1 MNKYAL
7 LAVPAALALAAL
19 MPLQVWAQHTHDAHA
34 GHAAKATIKA
44 EPAPVAK
51 EQAWLKAN
59 DTVAENPRGHIDVLR
74 WEKKN
79 ASAAKAAADTPPE
92 EFEVYWQRVLA
103 VHRNQQIAV
112 NRLGP
117 GLWQRAIAGT
127 FTPSDRLLVQRIED
141 SDTALRLYV
150 QTQRAWANAIA
161 SERLA
166 ELSAQSREI
175 AAVVLLFKERQRV
188 PGNISMN
195 EVLHAR
201 VADAQA
207 AQTLMQAQR
216 QALNEQEHLAQLAKR
231 LGLLQL
237 LALPKD
243 LPTDLAWQQGLDK
256 RIAAVDLRDFSNRDA
271 RQRFAQT
278 QWRLQKNLSD
288 AQNLYRLAQENAASA
303 EKQKD
308 ETVLRY
314 NGMLLGTEDV
324 LNAAQAATT
333 AQMEEQTQALQL
345 LQAQLDVLAF
355 LAGAIPEASS
365 DLSLANTRGNYSVKA
380 D

>member
-7 LAVPAALALAAL
+7 LAVPAAMALAAL
-19 MPLQVWAQHTHDAHA
+19 SLQPALAQHTHAE
-34 GHAAKATIKA
+34 HAASKEAKT
-44 EPAPVAK
+44 APSTNAK

-59 DTVAENPRGHIDVLR
+59 ETVAENPRGHIDVLR

-79 ASAAKAAADTPPE
+79 ASSAKAAADTPALD
-92 EFEVYWQRVLA
+92 FATYWQRVLA
-103 VHRNQQIAV
+103 VHRQQQIAV

-117 GLWQRAIAGT
+117 DLWQRAIAGSY
-127 FTPSDRLLVQRIED
+127 TPSDRLLVQRIED
-141 SDTALRLYV
+141 SDGALALYV

-161 SERLA
+161 AERLA

-175 AAVVLLFKERQRV
+175 AAVLLLFKERQRA
-188 PGNISMN
+188 PGNISES

-207 AQTLMQAQR
+207 AQALMLAQR
-216 QALNEQEHLAQLAKR
+216 QALAGQEHLAQLAKR
-231 LGLLQL
+231 LELLQKIKL
-237 LALPKD
+237 KKKLVTD
-243 LPTDLAWQQGLDK
+243 LPWQQGLDK
-256 RIAAVDLRDFSNRDA
+256 KIAAVDLRDFSNRDA

-278 QWRLQKNLSD
+278 KWRLQKNLSD
-288 AQNLYRLAQENAASA
+288 AQSLYRLAQENAASA

-324 LNAAQAATT
+324 LNAAQAANA
-333 AQMEEQTQALQL
+333 AQMAEQAQALQL
-345 LQAQLDVLAF
+345 LQVQLDVLAF
-355 LAGAIPEASS
+355 LAGSIPDASS
-365 DLSLANTRGNYSVKA
+365 DLSLGDASGNYSVKA

>member
-1 MNKYAL
+1 MNNYAL

-19 MPLQVWAQHTHDAHA
+19 SLQPALAQHTHAE
-34 GHAAKATIKA
+34 HAASKEAKT
-44 EPAPVAK
+44 APSTNAK

-59 DTVAENPRGHIDVLR
+59 ETVAENPRGHIDVLR

-79 ASAAKAAADTPPE
+79 ASSAKAAADTPALD
-92 EFEVYWQRVLA
+92 FATYWQRVLA
-103 VHRNQQIAV
+103 VHRQQQIAV

-117 GLWQRAIAGT
+117 DLWQRAIAGSY
-127 FTPSDRLLVQRIED
+127 TPSDRLLVQRIED
-141 SDTALRLYV
+141 SDGALALYV

-161 SERLA
+161 AERLA

-175 AAVVLLFKERQRV
+175 AAVLLLFKERQRA
-188 PGNISMN
+188 PGNISES

-207 AQTLMQAQR
+207 AQALMLAQR
-216 QALNEQEHLAQLAKR
+216 QALAGQEHLAQLAKR
-231 LGLLQL
+231 LELLQP
-237 LALPKD
+237 LALPKK
-243 LPTDLAWQQGLDK
+243 LATDLAWQQGLDK
-256 RIAAVDLRDFSNRDA
+256 KIAAVDLRDFSNRDA

-278 QWRLQKNLSD
+278 KWRLQKNLSD
-288 AQNLYRLAQENAASA
+288 AQSLYRLAQENAASA

-324 LNAAQAATT
+324 LNAAQAANA
-333 AQMEEQTQALQL
+333 AQMAEQAQALQL
-345 LQAQLDVLAF
+345 LQVQLDVLAF
-355 LAGAIPEASS
+355 LAGSIPDASS
-365 DLSLANTRGNYSVKA
+365 DLSLGDASGNYSVKA

>member
-19 MPLQVWAQHTHDAHA
+19 SLQPALAQHTHAE
-34 GHAAKATIKA
+34 HAASKEAKT
-44 EPAPVAK
+44 APSTNAK

-59 DTVAENPRGHIDVLR
+59 ETVAENPRGHIDVLR

-79 ASAAKAAADTPPE
+79 ASSAKAAADTPALD
-92 EFEVYWQRVLA
+92 FATYWQRVLA
-103 VHRNQQIAV
+103 VHRQQQIAV

-117 GLWQRAIAGT
+117 DLWQRAIAGSY
-127 FTPSDRLLVQRIED
+127 TPSDRLLVQRIED
-141 SDTALRLYV
+141 SDGALALYV

-161 SERLA
+161 AERLA

-175 AAVVLLFKERQRV
+175 AAVLLLFKERQRA
-188 PGNISMN
+188 PGNISES

-207 AQTLMQAQR
+207 AQALMLAQR
-216 QALNEQEHLAQLAKR
+216 QALAGQEHLAQLAKR
-231 LGLLQL
+231 LELLQP
-237 LALPKD
+237 LALPKK
-243 LPTDLAWQQGLDK
+243 LATDLAWQQGLDK
-256 RIAAVDLRDFSNRDA
+256 KIAAVDLRDFSNRDA

-278 QWRLQKNLSD
+278 KWRLQKNLAD
-288 AQNLYRLAQENAASA
+288 AQSLYRLANENAASA
-303 EKQKD
+303 DKQKD

-324 LNAAQAATT
+324 LNAAQAANA
-333 AQMEEQTQALQL
+333 AQMAEQAQALQL
-345 LQAQLDVLAF
+345 LQVQLDVLAF
-355 LAGAIPEASS
+355 LAGSIPDASS
-365 DLSLANTRGNYSVKA
+365 DLSLGDAGGNYSVKA

>member
-19 MPLQVWAQHTHDAHA
+19 SLQPALAQHTHAE
-34 GHAAKATIKA
+34 HAASKEAKT
-44 EPAPVAK
+44 APSTNAK

-59 DTVAENPRGHIDVLR
+59 ETVAENPRGHIDVLR

-79 ASAAKAAADTPPE
+79 ASSAKAAADTPALD
-92 EFEVYWQRVLA
+92 FATYWQRVLA
-103 VHRNQQIAV
+103 VHRQQQIAV

-117 GLWQRAIAGT
+117 DLWQRAIAGSY
-127 FTPSDRLLVQRIED
+127 TPSDRLLVQRIED
-141 SDTALRLYV
+141 SDGALALYV

-161 SERLA
+161 AERLA
-166 ELSAQSREI
+166 GLSAQSREI
-175 AAVVLLFKERQRV
+175 AAVLLLFKERQRA
-188 PGNISMN
+188 PGNISES

-207 AQTLMQAQR
+207 AQALMLAQR
-216 QALNEQEHLAQLAKR
+216 QALAGQEHLAQLAKR
-231 LGLLQL
+231 LELLQP
-237 LALPKD
+237 LALPKK
-243 LPTDLAWQQGLDK
+243 LATDLAWQQGLDK
-256 RIAAVDLRDFSNRDA
+256 KIAAVDLRDFSNRDA

-278 QWRLQKNLSD
+278 KWRLQKNLAD
-288 AQNLYRLAQENAASA
+288 AQSLYRLANENAASA
-303 EKQKD
+303 DKQKD

-324 LNAAQAATT
+324 LNAAQAANA
-333 AQMEEQTQALQL
+333 AQMAEQAQALQL
-345 LQAQLDVLAF
+345 LQVQLDVLAF
-355 LAGAIPEASS
+355 LAGSIPDASS
-365 DLSLANTRGNYSVKA
+365 DLSLGDAGGNYSVKA

>member
-19 MPLQVWAQHTHDAHA
+19 SLQPALAQHTHAE
-34 GHAAKATIKA
+34 HAASKEAKT
-44 EPAPVAK
+44 APSTNAK

-59 DTVAENPRGHIDVLR
+59 ETVAENPRGHIDVLR

-79 ASAAKAAADTPPE
+79 ASSTKAATDTPALD
-92 EFEVYWQRVLA
+92 FATYWQRVLA
-103 VHRNQQIAV
+103 VHRQQQIAV

-117 GLWQRAIAGT
+117 DLWQRAIAGSY
-127 FTPSDRLLVQRIED
+127 TPSDRLLVQRIED
-141 SDTALRLYV
+141 SDGALALYV

-161 SERLA
+161 AERLA

-175 AAVVLLFKERQRV
+175 AAVLLLFKERQRA
-188 PGNISMN
+188 PGNISES
-195 EVLHAR
+195 EVLQAR
-201 VADAQA
+201 TTDAQA
-207 AQTLMQAQR
+207 AQALMLAQR
-216 QALNEQEHLAQLAKR
+216 QALVGQEHLAQLSKR
-231 LGLLQL
+231 LELLQP
-237 LALPKD
+237 LALPKK
-243 LPTDLAWQQGLDK
+243 LATDLAWQQGLDK
-256 RIAAVDLRDFSNRDA
+256 KIAAVDLRDFSNRDA

-278 QWRLQKNLSD
+278 KWRLQKNLAD

-303 EKQKD
+303 DKQKD

-324 LNAAQAATT
+324 LNAAQAANA
-333 AQMEEQTQALQL
+333 AQMAEQTQALQL
-345 LQAQLDVLAF
+345 LQVQLDVLTF
-355 LAGAIPEASS
+355 LAGSIPDASS
-365 DLSLANTRGNYSVKA
+365 DLSLGDASGNYSVKA

>member
-19 MPLQVWAQHTHDAHA
+19 SLQPALAQHTHAE
-34 GHAAKATIKA
+34 HAASKEAKT
-44 EPAPVAK
+44 APSTNAK

-59 DTVAENPRGHIDVLR
+59 ETVAENPRGHIDVLR

-79 ASAAKAAADTPPE
+79 ASSAKAAADTPALD
-92 EFEVYWQRVLA
+92 FATYWQRVLA
-103 VHRNQQIAV
+103 VHRQQQIAV

-117 GLWQRAIAGT
+117 DLWQRAIAGSY
-127 FTPSDRLLVQRIED
+127 TPSDRLLVQRIED
-141 SDTALRLYV
+141 SDGALALYV

-161 SERLA
+161 AERLA

-175 AAVVLLFKERQRV
+175 AAVLLLFKERQRA
-188 PGNISMN
+188 PGNISES

-207 AQTLMQAQR
+207 AQALMLAQR
-216 QALNEQEHLAQLAKR
+216 QALAGQEHLAQLAKR
-231 LGLLQL
+231 LELLQP
-237 LALPKD
+237 LALPKK
-243 LPTDLAWQQGLDK
+243 LATDLAWQQGLDK
-256 RIAAVDLRDFSNRDA
+256 KIAAVDLRDFSNRDA

-278 QWRLQKNLSD
+278 KWRLQKNLSD
-288 AQNLYRLAQENAASA
+288 AQSLYRLAQENAASA

-324 LNAAQAATT
+324 LNAAQAANA
-333 AQMEEQTQALQL
+333 AQMAEQTQALQL
-345 LQAQLDVLAF
+345 LQVQLDVLTF
-355 LAGAIPEASS
+355 LAGSIPDASS
-365 DLSLANTRGNYSVKA
+365 DLSLGDAGGNYSVKA

>member
-19 MPLQVWAQHTHDAHA
+19 SLQPALAQHTHAE
-34 GHAAKATIKA
+34 HAASKEAKT
-44 EPAPVAK
+44 APSTNAK

-59 DTVAENPRGHIDVLR
+59 ETVAENPRGHIDVLR

-79 ASAAKAAADTPPE
+79 ASSAKAAADTPALD
-92 EFEVYWQRVLA
+92 FATYWQRVLA
-103 VHRNQQIAV
+103 VHRQQQIAV

-117 GLWQRAIAGT
+117 DLWQRAIAGSY
-127 FTPSDRLLVQRIED
+127 TPSDRLLVQRIED
-141 SDTALRLYV
+141 SDGALALYV

-161 SERLA
+161 AERLA

-175 AAVVLLFKERQRV
+175 AAVLLLFKERQRA
-188 PGNISMN
+188 PGNISES

-207 AQTLMQAQR
+207 AQALMLAQR
-216 QALNEQEHLAQLAKR
+216 QALAGQEHLAQLAKR
-231 LGLLQL
+231 LELLQP
-237 LALPKD
+237 LALPKK
-243 LPTDLAWQQGLDK
+243 LATDLAWQQGLDK
-256 RIAAVDLRDFSNRDA
+256 KIAAVDLRDFSNRDA

-278 QWRLQKNLSD
+278 KWRLQKNLSD
-288 AQNLYRLAQENAASA
+288 AQSLYRLAQENAASA

-324 LNAAQAATT
+324 LNAAQAANG
-333 AQMEEQTQALQL
+333 AQMAEQTQALQL
-345 LQAQLDVLAF
+345 LQVQLDVLTF
-355 LAGAIPEASS
+355 LAGSIPDASS
-365 DLSLANTRGNYSVKA
+365 DLSLGDAGGNYSVKA

>member
-19 MPLQVWAQHTHDAHA
+19 SLQPALAQHTHAE
-34 GHAAKATIKA
+34 HAASKEAKT
-44 EPAPVAK
+44 APSTNAK

-59 DTVAENPRGHIDVLR
+59 ETVAENPRGHIDVLR

-79 ASAAKAAADTPPE
+79 ASSAKAAADTPALD
-92 EFEVYWQRVLA
+92 FATYWQRVLA
-103 VHRNQQIAV
+103 VHRQQQIAV

-117 GLWQRAIAGT
+117 DLWQRAIAGSY
-127 FTPSDRLLVQRIED
+127 TPSDRLLVQRIED
-141 SDTALRLYV
+141 SDGALALYV

-161 SERLA
+161 AERLA

-175 AAVVLLFKERQRV
+175 AAVLLLFKERQRA
-188 PGNISMN
+188 PGNISES

-207 AQTLMQAQR
+207 AQALMLAQR
-216 QALNEQEHLAQLAKR
+216 QALAGQEHLAQLAKR
-231 LGLLQL
+231 LELLQP
-237 LALPKD
+237 LALPKK
-243 LPTDLAWQQGLDK
+243 LATDLAWQQGLDK
-256 RIAAVDLRDFSNRDA
+256 KIAAVDLRDFSNRDA
-271 RQRFAQT
+271 RQRFAQA
-278 QWRLQKNLSD
+278 QWRLQKNLAD
-288 AQNLYRLAQENAASA
+288 AQSLYRLANENAASA
-303 EKQKD
+303 DKQKD

-324 LNAAQAATT
+324 LNAAQAANA
-333 AQMEEQTQALQL
+333 AQMAEQTQALQL
-345 LQAQLDVLAF
+345 LQVQLDVLTF
-355 LAGAIPEASS
+355 LAGSIPDASS
-365 DLSLANTRGNYSVKA
+365 DLSLGDASGNYSVKA

>member
-19 MPLQVWAQHTHDAHA
+19 SLQPALAQHTHAE
-34 GHAAKATIKA
+34 HAASKEAKT
-44 EPAPVAK
+44 APSTNAK

-59 DTVAENPRGHIDVLR
+59 ETVAENPRGHIDVLR

-79 ASAAKAAADTPPE
+79 ASSAKAAADTPALD
-92 EFEVYWQRVLA
+92 FATYWQRVLA
-103 VHRNQQIAV
+103 VHRQQQIAV

-117 GLWQRAIAGT
+117 DLWQRAIAGSY
-127 FTPSDRLLVQRIED
+127 TPSDRLLVQRIED
-141 SDTALRLYV
+141 SDGALALYV

-161 SERLA
+161 AERLA

-175 AAVVLLFKERQRV
+175 AAVLLLFKERQRA
-188 PGNISMN
+188 PGNISES

-207 AQTLMQAQR
+207 AQALMLAQR
-216 QALNEQEHLAQLAKR
+216 QALAGQEHLAQLAKR
-231 LGLLQL
+231 LELLQP
-237 LALPKD
+237 LALPKK
-243 LPTDLAWQQGLDK
+243 LATDLAWQQGLDK
-256 RIAAVDLRDFSNRDA
+256 KIAAVDLRDFSNRDA

-278 QWRLQKNLSD
+278 KWRLQKNLAD

-324 LNAAQAATT
+324 LNAAQAANA
-333 AQMEEQTQALQL
+333 AQMAEQAQALQL
-345 LQAQLDVLAF
+345 LQVQLDVLAF
-355 LAGAIPEASS
+355 LAGSIPDASS
-365 DLSLANTRGNYSVKA
+365 DLSLGDASGNYSVKA

>member
-19 MPLQVWAQHTHDAHA
+19 SLQPALAQHTHAE
-34 GHAAKATIKA
+34 HAASKEAKT
-44 EPAPVAK
+44 APSTNAK

-59 DTVAENPRGHIDVLR
+59 ETVAENPRGHIDVLR

-79 ASAAKAAADTPPE
+79 ASSAKAAADTPALD
-92 EFEVYWQRVLA
+92 FATYWQRVLA
-103 VHRNQQIAV
+103 VHRQQQIAV

-117 GLWQRAIAGT
+117 DLWQRAIAGSY
-127 FTPSDRLLVQRIED
+127 TPSDRLLVQRIED
-141 SDTALRLYV
+141 SDGALALYV

-161 SERLA
+161 AERLA

-175 AAVVLLFKERQRV
+175 AAVLLLFKERQRA
-188 PGNISMN
+188 PGNISES

-207 AQTLMQAQR
+207 AQALMLAQR
-216 QALNEQEHLAQLAKR
+216 QALAGQEHLAQLAKR
-231 LGLLQL
+231 LELLQP
-237 LALPKD
+237 LALPKK
-243 LPTDLAWQQGLDK
+243 LATDLAWQQGLDK
-256 RIAAVDLRDFSNRDA
+256 KIAAVDLRDFSNRDA

-278 QWRLQKNLSD
+278 KWRLQKNLSD
-288 AQNLYRLAQENAASA
+288 AQSLYRLANENAASA
-303 EKQKD
+303 DKQKD

-324 LNAAQAATT
+324 LNAAQAANA
-333 AQMEEQTQALQL
+333 AQMAEQTQALQL
-345 LQAQLDVLAF
+345 LQVQLDVLTF
-355 LAGAIPEASS
+355 LAGSIPDASS
-365 DLSLANTRGNYSVKA
+365 DLSLGDASGNYSVKA

>member
-19 MPLQVWAQHTHDAHA
+19 SLQPALAQHTHAE
-34 GHAAKATIKA
+34 HAASKEAKT
-44 EPAPVAK
+44 APSTNAK

-59 DTVAENPRGHIDVLR
+59 ETVAENPRGHIDVLR

-79 ASAAKAAADTPPE
+79 ASSAKAAADTPALD
-92 EFEVYWQRVLA
+92 FATYWQRVLA
-103 VHRNQQIAV
+103 VHRQQQIAV

-117 GLWQRAIAGT
+117 DLWQRAIAGSY
-127 FTPSDRLLVQRIED
+127 TPSDRLLVQRIEG
-141 SDTALRLYV
+141 SDGALALYV

-161 SERLA
+161 AERLA

-175 AAVVLLFKERQRV
+175 AAVLLLFKERQRA
-188 PGNISMN
+188 PGNISES

-207 AQTLMQAQR
+207 AQALMLAQR
-216 QALNEQEHLAQLAKR
+216 QALAGQEHLAQLAKR
-231 LGLLQL
+231 LELLQP
-237 LALPKD
+237 LALPKK
-243 LPTDLAWQQGLDK
+243 LATDLAWQQGLDK
-256 RIAAVDLRDFSNRDA
+256 KIAAVDLRDFSNRDA

-278 QWRLQKNLSD
+278 KWRLQKNLAD
-288 AQNLYRLAQENAASA
+288 AQSLYRLAQENAASA
-303 EKQKD
+303 DKQKD

-324 LNAAQAATT
+324 LNAAQAANA
-333 AQMEEQTQALQL
+333 AQMAEQTQALQL
-345 LQAQLDVLAF
+345 LQVQLDVLAF
-355 LAGAIPEASS
+355 LAGSIPDASS
-365 DLSLANTRGNYSVKA
+365 DLSLGDASGNYSVKA

>member
-19 MPLQVWAQHTHDAHA
+19 SLQPALAQHTHAE
-34 GHAAKATIKA
+34 HAASKEAKT
-44 EPAPVAK
+44 APSTNAK

-59 DTVAENPRGHIDVLR
+59 ETVAENPRGHIDVLR

-79 ASAAKAAADTPPE
+79 ASSAKAAADTPALD
-92 EFEVYWQRVLA
+92 FATYWQRVLA
-103 VHRNQQIAV
+103 VHRQQQIAV

-117 GLWQRAIAGT
+117 DLWQRAIAGSY
-127 FTPSDRLLVQRIED
+127 TPSDRLLVQRIED
-141 SDTALRLYV
+141 SDGALALYV

-161 SERLA
+161 AERLA

-175 AAVVLLFKERQRV
+175 AAVLLLFKERQRA
-188 PGNISMN
+188 PGNISES

-207 AQTLMQAQR
+207 AQALMLAQR
-216 QALNEQEHLAQLAKR
+216 QALAGQEHLAQLAKR
-231 LGLLQL
+231 LELLQP
-237 LALPKD
+237 LALPKK
-243 LPTDLAWQQGLDK
+243 LATDLAWQQGLDK
-256 RIAAVDLRDFSNRDA
+256 KIAAVDLRDFSNRDA

-278 QWRLQKNLSD
+278 KWRLQKNLAD
-288 AQNLYRLAQENAASA
+288 AQSLYRLAQENAASA
-303 EKQKD
+303 DKQKD

-324 LNAAQAATT
+324 LNAAQAANA
-333 AQMEEQTQALQL
+333 AQMAEQTQALQL
-345 LQAQLDVLAF
+345 LQLQFDVLTF
-355 LAGAIPEASS
+355 LAGSIPDASS
-365 DLSLANTRGNYSVKA
+365 DLSLGDTGSNYSVKA

>member
-19 MPLQVWAQHTHDAHA
+19 SLQPALAQHTHAE
-34 GHAAKATIKA
+34 HAASKEAKT
-44 EPAPVAK
+44 APSTNAK

-59 DTVAENPRGHIDVLR
+59 ETVAENPRGHIDVLR

-79 ASAAKAAADTPPE
+79 ASSAKAAADTPALD
-92 EFEVYWQRVLA
+92 FATYWQRVLA
-103 VHRNQQIAV
+103 VHRQQQIAV

-117 GLWQRAIAGT
+117 DLWQRAIAGSY
-127 FTPSDRLLVQRIED
+127 TPSDRLLVQRIED
-141 SDTALRLYV
+141 SDGALALYV

-161 SERLA
+161 AERLA

-175 AAVVLLFKERQRV
+175 AAVLLLFKERQRA
-188 PGNISMN
+188 PGNISES

-207 AQTLMQAQR
+207 AQALMLAQR
-216 QALNEQEHLAQLAKR
+216 QALAGQEHLAQLAKR
-231 LGLLQL
+231 LELLQP
-237 LALPKD
+237 LALPKK
-243 LPTDLAWQQGLDK
+243 LATDLAWQQGLDK
-256 RIAAVDLRDFSNRDA
+256 KIAAVDLRDFSNRDA

-278 QWRLQKNLSD
+278 KWRLQKNLSD
-288 AQNLYRLAQENAASA
+288 AQSLYRLAQENAASA

-324 LNAAQAATT
+324 LNAAQAANG
-333 AQMEEQTQALQL
+333 AQMAEQAQALQL
-345 LQAQLDVLAF
+345 LQVQLDVLAF
-355 LAGAIPEASS
+355 LAGSIPDASS
-365 DLSLANTRGNYSVKA
+365 DLSLGDASGNYSVKA

>member
-19 MPLQVWAQHTHDAHA
+19 SLQPALAQHTHAE
-34 GHAAKATIKA
+34 HAASKEAKT
-44 EPAPVAK
+44 APSTNAK

-59 DTVAENPRGHIDVLR
+59 ETVAENPRGHIDVLR

-79 ASAAKAAADTPPE
+79 ASSAKAAADTPALD
-92 EFEVYWQRVLA
+92 FATYWQRVLA
-103 VHRNQQIAV
+103 VHRQQQIAV

-117 GLWQRAIAGT
+117 DLWQRAIAGSY
-127 FTPSDRLLVQRIED
+127 TPSDRLLVQRIED
-141 SDTALRLYV
+141 SDGALALYV

-161 SERLA
+161 AERLA

-175 AAVVLLFKERQRV
+175 AAVLLLFKERQRA
-188 PGNISMN
+188 PGNISES

-207 AQTLMQAQR
+207 AQALMLAQR
-216 QALNEQEHLAQLAKR
+216 QALAGQEHLAQLAKR
-231 LGLLQL
+231 LELLQP
-237 LALPKD
+237 LALPKK
-243 LPTDLAWQQGLDK
+243 LATDLAWQQGLDK
-256 RIAAVDLRDFSNRDA
+256 KIAAVDLRDFSNRDA

-278 QWRLQKNLSD
+278 KWRLQKNLSD
-288 AQNLYRLAQENAASA
+288 AQSLYRLAQENAASA

-324 LNAAQAATT
+324 LNAAQAANA
-333 AQMEEQTQALQL
+333 AQMAEQAQALQL
-345 LQAQLDVLAF
+345 LQVQLDVLAF
-355 LAGAIPEASS
+355 LAGSIPDASS
-365 DLSLANTRGNYSVKA
+365 DLSLGDASGNYSVKA

>member
-19 MPLQVWAQHTHDAHA
+19 SLQPALAQHTHDEHA
-34 GHAAKATIKA
+34 GHAVSKKMNP
-44 EPAPVAK
+44 EPVTSAK

-59 DTVAENPRGHIDVLR
+59 EAVAENPRGHIDVLR

-79 ASAAKAAADTPPE
+79 ASSTKAATGAPALDFAT
-92 EFEVYWQRVLA
+92 YWQRVLA
-103 VHRNQQIAV
+103 VHRQQQIAV

-117 GLWQRAIAGT
+117 DLWQRAIAGS
-127 FTPSDRLLVQRIED
+127 FTASDRLLVQRIED
-141 SDTALRLYV
+141 SDAALTLYV

-175 AAVVLLFKERQRV
+175 AAVLLLFKERQRA
-188 PGNISMN
+188 PGNISES
-195 EVLHAR
+195 EVLQAR
-201 VADAQA
+201 TTDAQA
-207 AQTLMQAQR
+207 AQALMLAQR
-216 QALNEQEHLAQLAKR
+216 QALVGQEHLAQLSKR
-231 LGLLQL
+231 LELLQP
-237 LALPKD
+237 LALPKKLATD
-243 LPTDLAWQQGLDK
+243 LPWQQGLDK
-256 RIAAVDLRDFSNRDA
+256 KIAAVDLRDFSNRDA
-271 RQRFAQT
+271 RQRFAQA
-278 QWRLQKNLSD
+278 QWRLQKNLAD

-324 LNAAQAATT
+324 LNAAQAANA
-333 AQMEEQTQALQL
+333 AQMAEQAQTLQL
-345 LQAQLDVLAF
+345 LQVQLDVLVF
-355 LAGAIPEASS
+355 LAGSIPDASS
-365 DLSLANTRGNYSVKA
+365 DLSLGAAGGNYSVKA

>member
-19 MPLQVWAQHTHDAHA
+19 SLQPALAQHTHAE
-34 GHAAKATIKA
+34 HAASKEAKT
-44 EPAPVAK
+44 APSTNAK

-59 DTVAENPRGHIDVLR
+59 ETVAENPRGHIDVLR

-79 ASAAKAAADTPPE
+79 ASSAKAAADTPALD
-92 EFEVYWQRVLA
+92 FATYWQRVLA
-103 VHRNQQIAV
+103 VHRQQQIAV

-117 GLWQRAIAGT
+117 DLWQRAIAGSY
-127 FTPSDRLLVQRIED
+127 TPSDRLLVQRIED
-141 SDTALRLYV
+141 SDGALALYV

-161 SERLA
+161 AERLA
-166 ELSAQSREI
+166 GLSAQSREI
-175 AAVVLLFKERQRV
+175 AAVLLLFKERQRA
-188 PGNISMN
+188 PGNISES

-207 AQTLMQAQR
+207 AQALMLAQR
-216 QALNEQEHLAQLAKR
+216 QALAGQEHLAQLAKR
-231 LGLLQL
+231 LELLQP
-237 LALPKD
+237 LALPKK
-243 LPTDLAWQQGLDK
+243 LATDLAWQQGLDK
-256 RIAAVDLRDFSNRDA
+256 KIAAVDLRDFSNRDA

-278 QWRLQKNLSD
+278 KWRLQKNLAD
-288 AQNLYRLAQENAASA
+288 AQSLYRLAQENAASA

-324 LNAAQAATT
+324 LNAAQAANG
-333 AQMEEQTQALQL
+333 AQMAEQAQALQL
-345 LQAQLDVLAF
+345 LQVQLDVLAF
-355 LAGAIPEASS
+355 LAGSIPDASS
-365 DLSLANTRGNYSVKA
+365 DLSLGDASGNYSVKA

>member
-19 MPLQVWAQHTHDAHA
+19 SLQPALAQHTHAE
-34 GHAAKATIKA
+34 HAASKEAKT
-44 EPAPVAK
+44 APSTNAK

-59 DTVAENPRGHIDVLR
+59 ETVAENPRGHIDVLR

-79 ASAAKAAADTPPE
+79 ASSAKAAADTPALD
-92 EFEVYWQRVLA
+92 FATYWQRVLA
-103 VHRNQQIAV
+103 VHRQQQIAV

-117 GLWQRAIAGT
+117 DLWQRAIAGSY
-127 FTPSDRLLVQRIED
+127 TPSDRLLVQRIED
-141 SDTALRLYV
+141 SDGALALYV

-161 SERLA
+161 AERLA

-175 AAVVLLFKERQRV
+175 AAVLLLFKERQRA
-188 PGNISMN
+188 PGNISES

-207 AQTLMQAQR
+207 AQALMLAQR
-216 QALNEQEHLAQLAKR
+216 QALAGQEHLAQLAKR
-231 LGLLQL
+231 LELLQP
-237 LALPKD
+237 LALPKK
-243 LPTDLAWQQGLDK
+243 LATDLAWQQGLDK
-256 RIAAVDLRDFSNRDA
+256 KIAAVDLRDFSNRDA

-278 QWRLQKNLSD
+278 KWRLQKNLSD
-288 AQNLYRLAQENAASA
+288 AQSLYRLAQENAASA

-324 LNAAQAATT
+324 LNAAQAANA
-333 AQMEEQTQALQL
+333 AQMAEQAQALQL
-345 LQAQLDVLAF
+345 LQVQLDVLAF
-355 LAGAIPEASS
+355 LAGSIPDASS
-365 DLSLANTRGNYSVKA
+365 DLSLGDAGGNYSVKA

>member
-19 MPLQVWAQHTHDAHA
+19 SLQPALAQHTHAE
-34 GHAAKATIKA
+34 HAASKEAKT
-44 EPAPVAK
+44 APSTNAK

-59 DTVAENPRGHIDVLR
+59 ETVAENPRGHIDVLR

-79 ASAAKAAADTPPE
+79 ASSAKAAADTPALD
-92 EFEVYWQRVLA
+92 FATYWQRVLA
-103 VHRNQQIAV
+103 VHRQQQIAV

-117 GLWQRAIAGT
+117 DLWQRAIAGSY
-127 FTPSDRLLVQRIED
+127 TPSDRLLVQRIED
-141 SDTALRLYV
+141 SDGALALYV

-161 SERLA
+161 AERLA

-175 AAVVLLFKERQRV
+175 AAVLLLFKERQRA
-188 PGNISMN
+188 PGNISES

-207 AQTLMQAQR
+207 AQALMLAQR
-216 QALNEQEHLAQLAKR
+216 QALAGQEHLAQLAKR
-231 LGLLQL
+231 LELLQP
-237 LALPKD
+237 LALPKK
-243 LPTDLAWQQGLDK
+243 LATDLAWQQGLDK
-256 RIAAVDLRDFSNRDA
+256 KIAAVDLRDFSNRDA

-278 QWRLQKNLSD
+278 KWRLQKNLAD
-288 AQNLYRLAQENAASA
+288 AQSLYRLANENAASA
-303 EKQKD
+303 DKQKD

-324 LNAAQAATT
+324 LNAAQAANA
-333 AQMEEQTQALQL
+333 AQMAEQTQALQL
-345 LQAQLDVLAF
+345 LQVQLDVLTF
-355 LAGAIPEASS
+355 LAGSIPDASS
-365 DLSLANTRGNYSVKA
+365 DLSLGDAGGNYSVKA

>member
-19 MPLQVWAQHTHDAHA
+19 SLQPALAQHTHAE
-34 GHAAKATIKA
+34 HAASKEAKT
-44 EPAPVAK
+44 APSTNAK

-59 DTVAENPRGHIDVLR
+59 ETVAENPRGHIDVLR

-79 ASAAKAAADTPPE
+79 ASSAKAAADTPALD
-92 EFEVYWQRVLA
+92 FATYWQRVLA
-103 VHRNQQIAV
+103 VHRQQQIAV

-117 GLWQRAIAGT
+117 DLWQRAIAGSY
-127 FTPSDRLLVQRIED
+127 TPSDRLLVQRIED
-141 SDTALRLYV
+141 SDGALALYV

-161 SERLA
+161 AERLA

-175 AAVVLLFKERQRV
+175 AAVLLLFKERQRA
-188 PGNISMN
+188 PGNISES

-207 AQTLMQAQR
+207 AQALMLAQR
-216 QALNEQEHLAQLAKR
+216 QALAGQEHLAQLAKR
-231 LGLLQL
+231 LELLQP
-237 LALPKD
+237 LALPKK
-243 LPTDLAWQQGLDK
+243 LATDLAWQQGLDK
-256 RIAAVDLRDFSNRDA
+256 KIAAVDLRDFSNRDA

-278 QWRLQKNLSD
+278 KWRLQKNLSD
-288 AQNLYRLAQENAASA
+288 AQSLYRLAQENAASA
-303 EKQKD
+303 DKQKD

-324 LNAAQAATT
+324 LNAAQAANA
-333 AQMEEQTQALQL
+333 AQMAEQTQALQL
-345 LQAQLDVLAF
+345 LQVQLDVLTF
-355 LAGAIPEASS
+355 LAGSIPDASS
-365 DLSLANTRGNYSVKA
+365 DLSLGDASGNYSVKA

>member
-7 LAVPAALALAAL
+7 LAVPVAFAVAAL
-19 MPLQVWAQHTHDAHA
+19 MPLPALAQDAHDAHA
-34 GHAAKATIKA
+34 GHATKATIKA

-59 DTVAENPRGHIDVLR
+59 DTVAESPRGHIDVLR

-79 ASAAKAAADTPPE
+79 ASAAKAAADAPPV
-92 EFEVYWQRVLA
+92 EFAVYWQRVLA
-103 VHRNQQIAV
+103 VHRNQEIAA

-117 GLWQRAIAGT
+117 DLWQRAMTGT

-141 SDTALRLYV
+141 SDTALALYV

-175 AAVVLLFKERQRV
+175 AAVLLLFKERQRL
-188 PGNISMN
+188 PGNISES
-195 EVLHAR
+195 EVLYAR
-201 VADAQA
+201 VEDAQA
-207 AQTLMQAQR
+207 AQALMLAER
-216 QALNEQEHLAQLAKR
+216 QALAGQEQLAQLTKR
-231 LGLLQL
+231 LGLLQPL
-237 LALPKD
+237 TLPKTLPID
-243 LPTDLAWQQGLDK
+243 LPWQQGLGEK
-256 RIAAVDLRDFSNRDA
+256 IAAVNLRDFSNRDA
-271 RQRFAQT
+271 RQRFEQA
-278 QWRLQKNLSD
+278 QWRLQKNLAD

-303 EKQKD
+303 EKQKG

-324 LNAAQAATT
+324 LNAAQAANS
-333 AQMEEQTQALQL
+333 AQMQEQTQALQL
-345 LQAQLDVLAF
+345 LQAQLDALAF
-355 LAGAIPEASS
+355 LAGSIPDASS
-365 DLSLANTRGNYSVKA
+365 ALNDANTGGNYSVKA

>member
-19 MPLQVWAQHTHDAHA
+19 SLQPALAQHTHAE
-34 GHAAKATIKA
+34 HAASKEAKT
-44 EPAPVAK
+44 APSTNAK

-59 DTVAENPRGHIDVLR
+59 ETVAENPRGHIDVLR

-79 ASAAKAAADTPPE
+79 ASSAKAAADTPALD
-92 EFEVYWQRVLA
+92 FATYWQRVLA
-103 VHRNQQIAV
+103 VHRQQQIAV

-117 GLWQRAIAGT
+117 DLWQRAIAGSY
-127 FTPSDRLLVQRIED
+127 TPSDRLLVQRIED
-141 SDTALRLYV
+141 SDGALALYV

-161 SERLA
+161 AERLA

-175 AAVVLLFKERQRV
+175 AAVLLLFKERQRA
-188 PGNISMN
+188 PGNISES

-207 AQTLMQAQR
+207 AQALMLAQR
-216 QALNEQEHLAQLAKR
+216 QALAGQEHLAQLAKR
-231 LGLLQL
+231 LELLQP
-237 LALPKD
+237 LALPKKLVTD
-243 LPTDLAWQQGLDK
+243 LPWQQGLDK
-256 RIAAVDLRDFSNRDA
+256 KIAAVDLRDFSNRDA

-278 QWRLQKNLSD
+278 KWRLQKNLSD
-288 AQNLYRLAQENAASA
+288 AQSLYRLAQENAASA

-324 LNAAQAATT
+324 LNAAQAANG
-333 AQMEEQTQALQL
+333 AQMAEQAQALQL
-345 LQAQLDVLAF
+345 LQVQLDVLAF
-355 LAGAIPEASS
+355 LAGSIPDASS
-365 DLSLANTRGNYSVKA
+365 DLSLGDASGNYSVKA